1 MLSTETIAI
10 IGFLCGPV
18 ARTFY
23 DFFWT
28 IRDDP
33 DLVFDRRYLITM
45 VASIALS
52 IIVGLISLPSLYQ
65 DMPTG
70 SQSYVFASS
79 LAMGFMLNHVI
90 NRPLDSSRHQASP
103 PTE

>member
-18 ARTFY
+18 ARTLY

-28 IRDDP
+28 VRDDP
-33 DLVFDRRYLITM
+33 DVFDRRYLMTM
-45 VASIALS
+45 IASIAIS
-52 IIVGLISLPSLYQ
+52 IIVGLVSLPSLYQ
-65 DMPTG
+65 NMPTG
-70 SQSYVFASS
+70 SQGYVFASS
-79 LAMGFMLNHVI
+79 LALGFMLNHI
-90 NRPLDSSRHQASP
+90 MNRPIDNSRHRDLP

>member
-45 VASIALS
+45 VASIAIS
-52 IIVGLISLPSLYQ
+52 IIVGLVSLPSLYQ
-65 DMPTG
+65 NMPTG
-70 SQSYVFASS
+70 SQGYVFASS
-79 LAMGFMLNHVI
+79 LALGFMLNHIV
-90 NRPLDSSRHQASP
+90 NRPIDSSRHQALL
-103 PTE
+103 PTK

>member
-18 ARTFY
+18 FRTFY
-23 DFFWT
+23 DFLWT

-33 DLVFDRRYLITM
+33 DVFDRRYLMTM
-45 VASIALS
+45 IASIAIS
-52 IIVGLISLPSLYQ
+52 IIVGLVSFPSLYQ
-65 DMPTG
+65 NMPTG
-70 SQSYVFASS
+70 SQGYVFASS
-79 LAMGFMLNHVI
+79 LALGFMLNHVI
-90 NRPLDSSRHQASP
+90 NRPIDNSRHRALS

>member
-1 MLSTETIAI
+1 MLSTETVAL

-18 ARTFY
+18 ARTLY

-33 DLVFDRRYLITM
+33 DVFDRRYLITM
-45 VASIALS
+45 VASIAIS
-52 IIVGLISLPSLYQ
+52 IIAGLVSLPSLYEN
-65 DMPTG
+65 MPTG
-70 SQSYVFASS
+70 SQAYVFASS
-79 LAMGFMLNHVI
+79 LALGFMLNHVI

-103 PTE
+103 PE

>member
-18 ARTFY
+18 ARTLY

-28 IRDDP
+28 IRDNP
-33 DLVFDRRYLITM
+33 DVFDRRYLLTM
-45 VASIALS
+45 IASIAIS
-52 IIVGLISLPSLYQ
+52 IIVGLVSLPSLYQ
-65 DMPTG
+65 NMPTG
-70 SQSYVFASS
+70 SQGYVFASS
-79 LAMGFMLNHVI
+79 LALGFMLNHI
-90 NRPLDSSRHQASP
+90 MNRPIDNIRHRDLP

>member
-18 ARTFY
+18 GRTLY
-23 DFFWT
+23 DFFWA

-45 VASIALS
+45 VASIAIS
-52 IIVGLISLPSLYQ
+52 IIVGLVSLPSLYQ
-65 DMPTG
+65 NMPTG
-70 SQSYVFASS
+70 SDVYVFASS
-79 LAMGFMLNHVI
+79 LALGFMLNHVI
-90 NRPLDSSRHQASP
+90 NRPLDSSRHRAL

>member
-18 ARTFY
+18 ARTLY

-28 IRDDP
+28 IRDNP
-33 DLVFDRRYLITM
+33 DVFDRRYLLTM
-45 VASIALS
+45 IASIAIS
-52 IIVGLISLPSLYQ
+52 IIVGLVSLPSLYQ
-65 DMPTG
+65 NMPTG

-79 LAMGFMLNHVI
+79 LALGFMLNHIV
-90 NRPLDSSRHQASP
+90 NRPIDNIRHRDLP